1 MIDAGVAI
9 GISTDYTPGT
19 SPIVAMPLALM
30 LGMVLLKL
38 SAAEAIAAATINGAH
53 ALGIG
58 DRVGSLEP
66 GKQADLVIYEATDYR
81 EIPYRAGENLVRRV
95 IVKGET
101 IVERQPV
108 GPL

>member
-19 SPIVAMPLALM
+19 SPVVAMPVALTLA
-30 LGMVLLKL
+30 MVLLKIT
-38 SAAEAIAAATINGAH
+38 AAEALAAATINGAF

-58 DRVGSLEP
+58 DQVGSLEP
-66 GKQADLVIYEATDYR
+66 GKQADLVIYEARDYR
-81 EIPYRAGENLVRRV
+81 EIPYRVGENLVRRV
-95 IVKGET
+95 IVRGET
-101 IVERQPV
+101 IVERPAV